1 MRLSDGLAWANRIVL
16 IALMTALISAC
27 AGMEEREPLA
37 GAIQIGDDYYMVPAG
52 ADGDGCPQFSPWSSS
67 NPVQAAIYFRKADG
81 SFTLYKEEAD
91 CAAD

>member
-1 MRLSDGLAWANRIVL
+1 MRLSDGLEWPKGIVL
-16 IALMTALISAC
+16 IALMTALIGAC
-27 AGMEEREPLA
+27 AGMGKREPLA

-52 ADGDGCPQFSPWSSS
+52 ADGDGCPQFNPWSSR
-67 NPVQAAIYFRKADG
+67 NPVRAAIYFRKADG